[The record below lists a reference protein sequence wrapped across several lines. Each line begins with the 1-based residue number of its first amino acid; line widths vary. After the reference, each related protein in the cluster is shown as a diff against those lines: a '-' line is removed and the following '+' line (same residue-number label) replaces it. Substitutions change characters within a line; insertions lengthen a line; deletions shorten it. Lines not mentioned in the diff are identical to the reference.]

1 VSSLAI
7 ADLPAH
13 DAGRLLVG
21 AAAML
26 RRMASDNRNTT
37 LSQLLSTNDKALTW
51 EALQSLG
58 EQGHKRYPYL
68 RQTPLDM
75 GVSEK
80 VFNNRAADI
89 TLSNQMAEAVARCSY
104 YGVIKDTP
112 ALGDPARSGL
122 IDAISNAYV
131 SLLLANGRATQ
142 RRDIAERF
150 DQSLV
155 NAGALVGLSPDAMS
169 GLLAEAETV
178 SLVKHRT
185 AILSQFD
192 KEAEDELTL

>member
-1 VSSLAI
+1 M
-7 ADLPAH
+7 ADVPAH
-13 DAGRLLVG
+13 DAGKILVG

-26 RRMASDNRNTT
+26 RVMASDSKSST
-37 LSQLLSTNDKALTW
+37 LSRLLTLDDKATTW
-51 EALQSLG
+51 AALQSLG
-58 EQGHKRYPYL
+58 DQGHKQYNYL
-68 RQTPLDM
+68 RQTPLDI

-80 VFNNRAADI
+80 VFNNRASDI
-89 TLSNQMAEAVARCSY
+89 ALSNQMGEAVARCSY
-104 YGVIKDTP
+104 YGAIKDT
-112 ALGDPARSGL
+112 AASLASEARSAL
-122 IDAISNAYV
+122 IDALSDAYV

-155 NAGALVGLSPDAMS
+155 NAGALTGLSADTMS

-178 SLVKHRT
+178 SLAKHRD

-192 KEAEDELTL
+192 TEADDELTL